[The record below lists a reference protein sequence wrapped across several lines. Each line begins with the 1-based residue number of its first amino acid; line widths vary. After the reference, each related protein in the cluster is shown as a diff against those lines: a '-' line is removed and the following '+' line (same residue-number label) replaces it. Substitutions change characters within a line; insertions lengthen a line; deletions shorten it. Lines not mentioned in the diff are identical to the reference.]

1 MAQPSTL
8 NQDAGEVQYKKV
20 KKPGKKRKPTGLEQV
35 EVEQDPEVMILAPKT
50 KPPLPPQNA
59 KKIRLISYPH
69 VNNLEGLLN
78 DARDFSRSFHAS
90 FRALCN
96 ELLSYAGR
104 DDKEVPNFLE
114 SCSLK
119 VEHEEMAIRGLL
131 AGFNSRLEKFKPFI
145 QKLPYPVRDGCR
157 EFHPLNGFSIAS
169 ISNALTRRNMLT
181 PLPTDMAF
189 NQDELLALGEDIR
202 ACEGV
207 QPILHDPPATVEPLE
222 DYYHDDGETSSASNS
237 GTKKN
242 KKILDEKDGVRKLS
256 FPAYHLRV
264 MKLLADKGIF
274 GKSFRPYEKRH
285 QRVINNAI
293 AAVSGDDMVQKFAA
307 FLQESYQAYEEIF
320 AEGKRSVFGPADVRG
335 DVEQHLA
342 QFYHYFKSR
351 VSEEPLIS

>member
-1 MAQPSTL
+1 MAQPSTS
-8 NQDAGEVQYKKV
+8 NQDAGEDQYQKIQ
-20 KKPGKKRKPTGLEQV
+20 KPGKKRKPTEL
-35 EVEQDPEVMILAPKT
+35 EQDPEVMTLVLKT
-50 KPPLPPQNA
+50 KPPLPPRNA

-96 ELLSYAGR
+96 ELLSYAAR

-131 AGFNSRLEKFKPFI
+131 EGFNSRLETFKPFI

-169 ISNALTRRNMLT
+169 ISNALARRDMLT

-189 NQDELLALGEDIR
+189 NRDELLALGEDIR

-207 QPILHDPPATVEPLE
+207 QLILHDQPATVEPLE
-222 DYYHDDGETSSASNS
+222 DYYEGVSEVSSASNS
-237 GTKKN
+237 GTKK
-242 KKILDEKDGVRKLS
+242 ILEVKDGIRKLS
-256 FPAYHLRV
+256 FTAYHLKV
-264 MKLLADKGIF
+264 MKLLADKGVF
-274 GKSFRPYEKRH
+274 GKAYRPYEKRY
-285 QRVINNAI
+285 QRVINSAI
-293 AAVSGDDMVQKFAA
+293 ASVSGDDMVQKFAG

-320 AEGKRSVFGPADVRG
+320 AEGKRSVFGPADVEG
-335 DVEQHLA
+335 GVKQHLA

-351 VSEEPLIS
+351 VSEEPLIR